1 MMSDDEYA
9 STPPRAF
16 GDKPPPYSVSAKV
29 SCYGDTTPFWWSRLN
44 SSAGSTSNQA
54 RVLAFTLSI
63 LKREARV
70 VTIEWTSC
78 EKMQKMSRN
87 QQTDKD
93 RGFIALKDR
102 IITTAN
108 AEQRSGRSR
117 RRLLDG
123 VWLGKYYLD
132 RDDTPEQTGSDAE
145 SES

>member
-1 MMSDDEYA
+1 
-9 STPPRAF
+9 
-16 GDKPPPYSVSAKV
+16 
-29 SCYGDTTPFWWSRLN
+29 
-44 SSAGSTSNQA
+44 
-54 RVLAFTLSI
+54 
-63 LKREARV
+63 
-70 VTIEWTSC
+70 
-78 EKMQKMSRN
+78 MQKMSRN